1 MVHHRSPG
9 GPTIINTVLLVI
21 TNVID
26 YKMNIQQ
33 AVDAPRIHHQWLPD
47 QLVFEPYG
55 LSGDTQKALLAR
67 GHKLAKPTYLGNA
80 EAIMIEEKPECV
92 SVPVIL
98 AGVTGWRWVIK
109 RIERLLSGSP
119 GHQPQT
125 SISHQ
130 EEGLAPAVTW
140 HFASYRQQQVSG
152 HRNAGASPSSGP

>member
-1 MVHHRSPG
+1 
-9 GPTIINTVLLVI
+9 
-21 TNVID
+21 
-26 YKMNIQQ
+26 MNIQQ
-33 AVDAPRIHHQWLPD
+33 AVDAPRIHHHGCLINSSS
-47 QLVFEPYG
+47 EPYG

-119 GHQPQT
+119 VINPT
-125 SISHQ
+125 SISRS
-130 EEGLAPAVTW
+130 EEGLAPLLPGTLLLIDTNN
-140 HFASYRQQQVSG
+140 QVSG
-152 HRNAGASPSSGP
+152 HRNAGKPLFRTLSLLSLSPT